1 MNKTTV
7 FHWGQLRVE
16 HTLDNENQLESFT
29 LYFDGVVKLKVVNR
43 VTERLYNPMQRLI
56 EVTQKELG
64 LEADKMYYPIGL
76 GAIIEDNS
84 FELKQDLHNLEE
96 FFRDVLINPQEA
108 YVNVRPTNLKYVS
121 TL

>member
-56 EVTQKELG
+56 EVTQKKLG

>member
-29 LYFDGVVKLKVVNR
+29 LYFDGVVKLRVINR
-43 VTERLYNPMQRLI
+43 DTEKICNPMQRLI
-56 EVTQKELG
+56 EVTQTSLG
-64 LEADKMYYPIGL
+64 LEADKKYYPIGL

-84 FELKQDLHNLEE
+84 FELKQDLHNLEK
-96 FFRDVLINPQEA
+96 FFRDVLNDPQEA

-121 TL
+121 TI